1 MLSVRCYTWVAKTPK
16 ISTPFRVIR
25 NPQVKRNTTIS
36 EKQQGVIMDQ
46 LLEFEKHIYIT
57 VKKIRGISTMLISE
71 FTYKCTA

>member
-1 MLSVRCYTWVAKTPK
+1 MLSVKCYTWVAKTPK

-25 NPQVKRNTTIS
+25 NS
-36 EKQQGVIMDQ
+36 EKQQGVIMDHP
-46 LLEFEKHIYIT
+46 LEFEKHIYIT